1 MKSTV
6 ERGRNS
12 WGDSPRDN
20 GARKTSAPVA
30 IVPARG
36 QWGVPIFPK
45 LPRVDIAIESRPNCN
60 WILHQTATRFPAKK
74 KGRRACNLSIP
85 ISTDNRGLSLSSM
98 TRPFLYLRD
107 RGRMEYRKKNFSKLT
122 HDIVHARD
130 VTRDERL
137 ILSKNINPCSPMTL
151 RSNHSI
157 RCGNSI
163 IYLFVY
169 LIKRE
174 IIYRRMIRFFLSQI
188 RYVRY

>member
-1 MKSTV
+1 MYIIFVVTETIVLLYYIPLSVWRALFHRCSSAAVLRGGESVKSTV

-30 IVPARG
+30 IVPTRG

-60 WILHQTATRFPAKK
+60 WILRQTATRFPAKK

-98 TRPFLYLRD
+98 TRPFL
-107 RGRMEYRKKNFSKLT
+107 
-122 HDIVHARD
+122 
-130 VTRDERL
+130 
-137 ILSKNINPCSPMTL
+137 LSS
-151 RSNHSI
+151 RSWPN
-157 RCGNSI
+157 G
-163 IYLFVY
+163 V
-169 LIKRE
+169 
-174 IIYRRMIRFFLSQI
+174 
-188 RYVRY
+188 